1 MSKQIPIRGTAAL
14 MAALAVSAG
23 TVATAGASPL
33 SQTLARYGIK
43 TPMTTKQQIPAP
55 KGARGATGLLTAR
68 LALDGTRSRFIWRLK
83 FSHLSGRALSAE
95 LHFGTAG
102 KTGGVA
108 LSLCRPCLVGASG
121 TYKGGYLASAA
132 FRKPLLHGG
141 IYVTIT
147 TKLNPKGEIR
157 GQIKATAAS

>member
-1 MSKQIPIRGTAAL
+1 VVAAL
-14 MAALAVSAG
+14 CVSAG
-23 TVATAGASPL
+23 TLGTAGASPL
-33 SQTLARYGIK
+33 SQTVARYGIK
-43 TPMTTKQQIPAP
+43 TAMSTRQEIPTP
-55 KGARGATGLLTAR
+55 KGARGATGLLTAK
-68 LALDGTRSRFIWRLK
+68 LALDGKRSRFAWRLK

-121 TYKGGYLASAA
+121 AYKGEYLASAA

-157 GQIKATAAS
+157 GQIKATAAP